1 MSAPIKKQK
10 TYFDP
15 NPEFDSDTVPVPGS
29 DTNSVSDSDLET
41 DPIFV
46 IRSDRSSK
54 KREKKRER
62 ETDWNPGNCLKLILN
77 PDSEPQIMSKSS
89 AIKHQL
95 GFVVGN
101 MFKLIG
107 FTNSTKNIVIIDPVS
122 LSSTHANTHDT
133 DSQNLRSPADSK
145 DPYYTSLEEDGDDD
159 DKDDK
164 DEDHDKEDDDD
175 DDDDDKYED
184 DDEDDRIFYLH
195 SKYFEKVN
203 CNPPFNVISTTPRT
217 AHQKILTNSA
227 DMSQKAVSD
236 NKYYIISTSVDK
248 LNETNTNPH
257 FYGDIE
263 KIMSKNNT
271 TPLFKF
277 EIVKIIREYP
287 NKTYDVVSIEDPNI
301 LYTVNGDSL
310 TLFTSMADQD
320 YIRKSNKK
328 LQVRVVSTDIDIQ
341 GNVIIRPVGSN
352 IYETI
357 NPENLI
363 AIKGSNPRSEQSN
376 FYPDDELDEPIFD
389 IAYVRSRQN
398 NDIKINCSFNKEKYQ
413 NSITNKNMRNFFKT
427 DNCFIQYM
435 IEPSDDPKHTLPDII
450 NIDKF
455 MSSGEAK
462 GAGNDLFCNF
472 ICFISTEYPNI
483 KYIKLVAQPR
493 RNSEPTDAKRTI
505 LQIMLNDYYRS
516 YNFFKIDQDNEF
528 LACMSDLILS
538 CRLPYTT
545 VSFKAEADADEAD
558 ADEADADDQAED
570 RGGSKRKT
578 KKRKTK
584 KQKTKKRIRRK
595 SIKKNNFFEKKRKRR
610 KSKKKKK

>member
-1 MSAPIKKQK
+1 MSKE
-10 TYFDP
+10 P
-15 NPEFDSDTVPVPGS
+15 NTKRK
-29 DTNSVSDSDLET
+29 SVSYRDALLGPVSDLET

-62 ETDWNPGNCLKLILN
+62 ETDWNPGDYLKLILN
-77 PDSEPQIMSKSS
+77 PVSEPQIMNMSS
-89 AIKHQL
+89 ASMYQL
-95 GFVVGN
+95 DFVVGN

-145 DPYYTSLEEDGDDD
+145 DSYYNKDEYH
-159 DKDDK
+159 DKDE
-164 DEDHDKEDDDD
+164 DEDHDKEDGDEY
-175 DDDDDKYED
+175 KYDD

-203 CNPPFNVISTTPRT
+203 CNPPFNKISTTPRT

-248 LNETNTNPH
+248 LNETFKLNYISDINGNRIMGVNINPP
-257 FYGDIE
+257 GNSGISL
-263 KIMSKNNT
+263 K
-271 TPLFKF
+271 KF
-277 EIVKIIREYP
+277 AIVKIIKA
-287 NKTYDVVSIEDPNI
+287 NTYETYNVASIEDPNI
-301 LYTVNGDSL
+301 LYTVNGIIL
-310 TLFTSMADQD
+310 TPFISMADQD
-320 YIRKSNKK
+320 YIRKSDES
-328 LQVRVVSTDIDIQ
+328 QVRVVSTDIDIQ

-376 FYPDDELDEPIFD
+376 FYPDDYLDEPIFD
-389 IAYVRSRQN
+389 IAYVISRQN

-545 VSFKAEADADEAD
+545 VSFEPDS
-558 ADEADADDQAED
+558 DEADADDQADD

-584 KQKTKKRIRRK
+584 KRKSKKRKTKKRIRRK
-595 SIKKNNFFEKKRKRR
+595 SIKKNNFFEKKKR
-610 KSKKKKK
+610 KSKKQTKK